1 MDKRKNWVDYKELK
15 ASVTIEMLLDRY
27 GLLSELK
34 KSGQNLAGCC
44 PIHRGSNPRQFSVNP
59 DKNIWNCFGNC
70 KTGGNILDFVAMMEF
85 ENKEPESVRKA
96 ALLLK
101 QWFMFDSTTGG
112 PDPDTKTEPVRK
124 EVEQETAESETDTQK
139 AINPPLTFR
148 LKTLVR
154 EHPFFQERGILP
166 ETVKHF
172 GLGLCTRG
180 MMKDRIVIPIYD
192 EQKNL
197 VAYCGRAVNDQQI
210 EEEGKYKLPPN
221 FVKSAVI
228 YNLHRQMQDPE
239 FLIVVESYLS
249 VYRLHQLGHPNTVA
263 IMGSSLSEDQERGI
277 VRFLGPSGKV
287 LLMFDADEDG
297 QKCTEDCLVRL
308 SSQLFAKAVDLS
320 EYVKKP
326 HQLTADQLGSLF
338 E

>member
-1 MDKRKNWVDYKELK
+1 MEKRKNWVDYKELK

-124 EVEQETAESETDTQK
+124 EVEQETAAQVHHQRHLLRQGSD
-139 AINPPLTFR
+139 
-148 LKTLVR
+148 
-154 EHPFFQERGILP
+154 LP
-166 ETVKHF
+166 EQVQKSEIQH
-172 GLGLCTRG
+172 LGRR
-180 MMKDRIVIPIYD
+180 DR
-192 EQKNL
+192 
-197 VAYCGRAVNDQQI
+197 
-210 EEEGKYKLPPN
+210 
-221 FVKSAVI
+221 
-228 YNLHRQMQDPE
+228 RQ
-239 FLIVVESYLS
+239 
-249 VYRLHQLGHPNTVA
+249 R
-263 IMGSSLSEDQERGI
+263 
-277 VRFLGPSGKV
+277 
-287 LLMFDADEDG
+287 
-297 QKCTEDCLVRL
+297 
-308 SSQLFAKAVDLS
+308 
-320 EYVKKP
+320 
-326 HQLTADQLGSLF
+326 
-338 E
+338 